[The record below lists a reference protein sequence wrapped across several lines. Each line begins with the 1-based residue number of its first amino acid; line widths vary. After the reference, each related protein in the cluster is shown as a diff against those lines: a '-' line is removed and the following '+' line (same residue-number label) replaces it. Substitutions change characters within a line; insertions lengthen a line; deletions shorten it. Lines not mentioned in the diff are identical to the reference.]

1 MTVDTPRASDV
12 VSLALRRDAEAV
24 QGALWRLELAPEDE
38 EAVHDLRV
46 GIRRMRT
53 FLRACVWLYRRSTV
67 ERLAGELR
75 AVAQATNA
83 LRDEEVLVETLELLE
98 LAVVERA
105 AADAWLARRAT
116 VLVELRN
123 VGLQMLA
130 NSRLYSILDD
140 VLALAKAPPKR
151 EFEAHE
157 FGQRLLREERAG
169 IGALLPSLVLSDV
182 AVFHRLRIRFKR
194 LRYTADMLAAGMG
207 GGKGGDEGERVLAA
221 AAPHLEVARIAAGF
235 QKELGLIHD
244 VDVARA
250 SVAGAGDLDA
260 PTRAL
265 LDSALFGVRRR
276 LAGGLLERLAVELA
290 SVVMPDALVR

>member
-1 MTVDTPRASDV
+1 M
-12 VSLALRRDAEAV
+12 
-24 QGALWRLELAPEDE
+24 
-38 EAVHDLRV
+38 
-46 GIRRMRT
+46 
-53 FLRACVWLYRRSTV
+53 
-67 ERLAGELR
+67 
-75 AVAQATNA
+75 
-83 LRDEEVLVETLELLE
+83 LVETLELLE

-207 GGKGGDEGERVLAA
+207 GDEGERVLAA

-250 SVAGAGDLDA
+250 TVAGAGDLDA